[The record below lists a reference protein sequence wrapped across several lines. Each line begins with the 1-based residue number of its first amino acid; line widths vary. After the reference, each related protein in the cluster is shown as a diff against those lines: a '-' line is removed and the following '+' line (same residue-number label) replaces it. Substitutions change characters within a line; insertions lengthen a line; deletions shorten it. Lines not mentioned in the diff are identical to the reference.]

1 MTSKVAVVRCE
12 SYEEA
17 RVAEALDR
25 VFEHIDLS
33 EIVKPGNLVLLKPN
47 LLAPRKPEAAVTT
60 HPAVVKEVAKR
71 VLALGARVMVG
82 DSSGGV
88 VGGRYSTG
96 RSLRVSG
103 MTRVCEE
110 LGIEAVN
117 FDTAGNVRIP
127 VAGYFLKEL
136 EVARPVV
143 EADVIINLP
152 KLKTHSATL
161 YTGAVKNMFGSVPG
175 SRKADYHSQAPSAR
189 EFSHLL
195 VDIIQCLSPQLSI
208 VDGVVG
214 MEGNGPGV
222 GSPVDIGLIVAG
234 VNPVLVDAVC
244 CRAIGLD
251 PKRVRYLAEAEKRG
265 ICLGLSGYSLVGDRP
280 SLPVVTKFK
289 FPGNLWFEL
298 KPSGLTRL
306 VMKRLK
312 YLPVCDAR
320 KCTGC
325 NICRDSCPVQAITS
339 EGGKTGVTV
348 DRNNCIQ
355 CLCCQEL
362 CPQGAFEIKA
372 SSWLGALAMKIMEGV
387 NANRPLD

>member
-1 MTSKVAVVRCE
+1 VTSQVAVVRCE

-17 RVAEALDR
+17 QVAAALDK
-25 VFEHIDLS
+25 VFENIDLAG
-33 EIVKPGNLVLLKPN
+33 IVKPGNLVLLKPN

-60 HPAVVKEVAKR
+60 HPALVREVARR

-82 DSSGGV
+82 DSSGGL
-88 VGGRYSTG
+88 VGGHYPTE

-103 MTRVCEE
+103 MTKVCEE
-110 LGIEAVN
+110 LGITAVN
-117 FDTAGNVRIP
+117 FDTAGSKRVP
-127 VAGYFLKEL
+127 VTGRFLTEL

-161 YTGAVKNMFGSVPG
+161 YTGAVKNMYGSVPG

-189 EFSHLL
+189 DFSRLL
-195 VDIIQCLSPQLSI
+195 VDIIQNFTPQLNI

-222 GSPVDIGLIVAG
+222 GSPVNIGLIVAG

-251 PKRVRYLAEAEKRG
+251 PSRVRYLEEAENRG
-265 ICLGLSGYSLVGDRP
+265 LCSSLSGYSLVGDRLN
-280 SLPVVTKFK
+280 LPVTKKFK
-289 FPGNLWFEL
+289 FPTNLWFEL
-298 KPSGLTRL
+298 NPPGITRF
-306 VMKRLK
+306 VMQRLK
-312 YLPVCDAR
+312 HLPYCDAR

-325 NICRDSCPVQAITS
+325 NICRDSCPVQAITP
-339 EGGKTGVTV
+339 EAGGKGVVV
-348 DRNNCIQ
+348 DGNKCIQ

-372 SSWLGALAMKIMEGV
+372 SSWLGTLAMKIMEGL